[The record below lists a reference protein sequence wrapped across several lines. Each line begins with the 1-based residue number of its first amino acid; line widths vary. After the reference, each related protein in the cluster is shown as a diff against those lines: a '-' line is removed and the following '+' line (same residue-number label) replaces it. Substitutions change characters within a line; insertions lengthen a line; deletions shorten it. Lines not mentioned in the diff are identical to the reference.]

1 MEKRPL
7 GATGIEVSMLGFG
20 ASPLGGVFGPVA
32 QEEATR
38 AVYAALDLG
47 INLFDTA
54 PFYGATKSESVLGEA
69 LVGIPRERFVL
80 ATKVGRYGAANFDF
94 SADRVMLSIEESLQ
108 RLRVDTID
116 IMTCHDI
123 EFVPIDQVVNEAI
136 PALHRARDQGKIR
149 FVGVS
154 GLPLRIYREA
164 LDHTSLDT
172 ILSYCHHTLNDDSL
186 LDLIPYLQA
195 KQVGIINASPFAM
208 GLLTGAPPPEWH
220 PAPESLKAACRRAAE
235 HCRARGAELAPLAL
249 RFAVS
254 NPSIATTLVGMRSQQ
269 EVEQN
274 VAWLQQP
281 QDTALQ
287 AEVLEILRPVHN
299 VSWPSGN
306 SERARG

>member
-154 GLPLRIYREA
+154 GLPLRIYRDA
-164 LDHTSLDT
+164 LDRTSLDT

>member
-7 GATGIEVSMLGFG
+7 GSTGIEVSILGFG

-154 GLPLRIYREA
+154 GLPLRIYRDA
-164 LDHTSLDT
+164 LDRTSLDT

>member
-1 MEKRPL
+1 
-7 GATGIEVSMLGFG
+7 MLGFG

-164 LDHTSLDT
+164 LDRTSLDT